1 MPTSST
7 PPYDARLAWRQRV
20 RASAI
25 HMVSCITVAMIV
37 AALVLLIWYPWP
49 YRVISG
55 GEQLLFLVM
64 GVDIIMGPLI
74 TLAIFDLRKPMQVL
88 KRDLA
93 VIVALQLAALFYG
106 LHTVYI
112 ARPVALALEGTRFR
126 VTTAVQVVS
135 EELPRAP
142 EGLRSLPLDGPR
154 LVATVEP
161 SAEERGDAIFMAMA
175 GADLGARPLFWRA
188 WGADA
193 RRETLKA
200 GKPIGPM
207 LTSLADR
214 SDVDAAIART
224 GRSADQLLAIP
235 VIARRLDWSVLIDK
249 TTGDPVGFAPIDA
262 F

>member
-1 MPTSST
+1 
-7 PPYDARLAWRQRV
+7 V
-20 RASAI
+20 AI
-25 HMVSCITVAMIV
+25 AV

-64 GVDIIMGPLI
+64 GVDVVMGPLI
-74 TLAIFDLRKPMQVL
+74 TLAIFDLRKPMHVL

-93 VIVALQLAALFYG
+93 VIVALQLAALSYG
-106 LHTVYI
+106 MHTVYI
-112 ARPVALALEGTRFR
+112 ARPVALALEGSRFR
-126 VTTAVQVVS
+126 VTTAVQVVA

-142 EGLRSLPLDGPR
+142 EGLRSLPLNGPR
-154 LVATVEP
+154 LVGV
-161 SAEERGDAIFMAMA
+161 AELSQQEQGDAIFMAMA

-188 WGADA
+188 WGGDGRRDA
-193 RRETLKA
+193 LKV
-200 GKPIGPM
+200 GKPLGP
-207 LTSLADR
+207 LLKLQADR
-214 SDVDAAIART
+214 VDVDAAIART

-249 TTGDPVGFAPIDA
+249 ATGDPVGFAPIDS